1 MDSPDIMYIQATLN
15 VLRKLYFYS
24 YTNIYVTTI
33 NMEKG
38 SMNLKEIK
46 GRPGRGWKER
56 TQEEFEEGNVR
67 RECCKYFN

>member
-1 MDSPDIMYIQATLN
+1 MDSPDIMYIQTTLN
-15 VLRKLYFYS
+15 DLRKFYFYS
-24 YTNIYVTTI
+24 YTNIHVTNI

-46 GRPGRGWKER
+46 RRPGRGWKGI
-56 TQEEFEEGNVR
+56 TQEKFEEESVR